1 MLVPMEYRMKL
12 YVNLQKE
19 SEKRMETCI
28 ECKDVKKVYV
38 MGKEQVE
45 ALKGVSVSVQKGE
58 FVALVGKSGSGKSTL
73 LNMLAGLERPT
84 EGEIYLNN
92 EPLHKLNEMKI
103 TNLRKK
109 HVGFIFQS
117 YNLLPTRSALENVCL
132 PLVFNRYKDRERYK
146 LGKEMLEAVG
156 LGDRLYHKPNQM
168 SGGQQQRVSI
178 ARAFINNPDIVFA
191 DEPTGNLDSK
201 TTREVMQIMMN
212 LIKRNNQTFIMVTH
226 DEEMSQYADRII
238 YIKDGL
244 IEMIKTNNRKQIS

>member
-1 MLVPMEYRMKL
+1 MEA
-12 YVNLQKE
+12 
-19 SEKRMETCI
+19 CI
-28 ECKDVKKVYV
+28 ECKNVKKIYI

-45 ALKGVSVSVQKGE
+45 ALKGIDLTVQRGE

-84 EGEIYLNN
+84 EGEIYLNQ
-92 EPLHKLNEMKI
+92 EPLHKLSEMKI
-103 TNLRKK
+103 TGVRKR

-117 YNLLPTRSALENVCL
+117 YNLLQTRSALENVSL
-132 PLVFNRYKDRERYK
+132 PLLFNRFSDKERHK
-146 LGKEMLEAVG
+146 RGKEMLEAVG

-191 DEPTGNLDSK
+191 DEPTGNLDSR
-201 TTREVMQIMMN
+201 TTREVMQIMLEM
-212 LIKRNNQTFIMVTH
+212 IKKHNQTFIMVTH
-226 DEEMSQYADRII
+226 DDEMSLYADRIV

-244 IEMIKTNNRKQIS
+244 IDKIKVNDQKRSLGFSD